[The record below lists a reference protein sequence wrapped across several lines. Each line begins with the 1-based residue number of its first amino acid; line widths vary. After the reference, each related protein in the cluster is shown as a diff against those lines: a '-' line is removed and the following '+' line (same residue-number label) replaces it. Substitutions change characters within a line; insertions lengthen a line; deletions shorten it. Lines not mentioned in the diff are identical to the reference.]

1 LNLYEL
7 TTKNINDR
15 KKKFSIHQK
24 ERALQKNPS
33 LSIDPSKS
41 ALQKKIRSLDQFVKK
56 RIAHA
61 KKKISHSRPIHQK
74 AHCKKV
80 ILHLDFKKRIARK
93 SLKAQ

>member
-24 ERALQKNPS
+24 ARALQK

-61 KKKISHSRPIHQK
+61 KKKS
-74 AHCKKV
+74 V
-80 ILHLDFKKRIARK
+80 ILDRSIKKRIARK
-93 SLKAQ
+93 SFFTLILKSALQESH